1 MKKKFDYDLIVLG
14 SGSAGS
20 AAALAAANAGLK
32 VALVENDKWGGSSLN
47 STDVPRR
54 AAFQFSHLH
63 HEAVKGAR
71 FGLSS
76 ANLRYNFPTALNWRT
91 LAMRRAGANSKKPF
105 ESAKIACVSGLAN
118 FLSPYEV
125 AVGDKILAAQKFVIA
140 TGSKPN
146 TENIS
151 GIESATCLTAADALR
166 LRRLPKSVFII
177 GAGSTGC
184 ELANYFAELGSSVVL
199 ADLAGRILPR
209 EDEEVGQLLASYF
222 ENSLHIKVLT
232 QSRVI
237 AIERSPNID
246 NVQKVIFLR
255 GGQEKS
261 IKVDAIILATG
272 SLPRTDLGL
281 ENAGVKFNKEGI
293 IVDNMLRTSMKHIC
307 AAGDCLG
314 GESSI
319 ERSAY
324 EGALAASN
332 LLGKTKNLRNYEGF
346 IRVTDTN
353 PAVATTGLTEDA
365 CVKQGIK
372 CQKAVLPLS
381 SVSAAN
387 TADFRY
393 GFVKLLADSK
403 DKLLGATVVCPNAE
417 LVIQEVATAVRH
429 KFTVTQLAS
438 TPHVSSS
445 WSELVHLAARK
456 LAVPRK

>member
-20 AAALAAANAGLK
+20 SAALTAANAGLK
-32 VALVENDKWGGSSLN
+32 VALVENGKWGGSALN
-47 STDVPRR
+47 GSDVPRR
-54 AAFQFSHLH
+54 AAFQFSHLY
-63 HEAVKGAR
+63 HEAVKGSR

-76 ANLRYNFPTALNWRT
+76 TSLRYNFPTALNWRA

-105 ESAKIACVSGLAN
+105 EDAKIACVQGLAS

-125 AVGDKILAAQKFVIA
+125 AVGDKILASQKFIIA

-146 TENIS
+146 SENIS
-151 GIESATCLTAADALR
+151 GIEAATCLTPDDALR
-166 LRRLPKSVFII
+166 LKRPPKSIFII

-184 ELANYFAELGSSVVL
+184 ELANYFVELGSSVVL

-209 EDEEVGQLLASYF
+209 EDEEVGQLMASYF

-232 QSRVI
+232 QSRVV
-237 AIERSPNID
+237 AIERLPD
-246 NVQKVIFLR
+246 TPGVQKVVFLR

-261 IKVDAIILATG
+261 IKVGVIVLATG

-281 ENAGVKFNKEGI
+281 ENAGVKFNKDGI
-293 IVDNMLRTSMKHIC
+293 VVDDMLRTSMKHIC

-319 ERSAY
+319 ERAAY
-324 EGALAASN
+324 EGALATSN

-346 IRVTDTN
+346 IRVTDTD
-353 PAVATTGLTEDA
+353 PSVATTGLTEDD
-365 CVKQGIK
+365 CVKKGIK

-393 GFVKLLADSK
+393 GFVKLLADPK
-403 DKLLGATVVCPNAE
+403 DKLLGATVVCPDAE

-456 LAVPRK
+456 LAIPKK